1 MMKPTHNFFRT
12 FTLVGAL
19 AFLASPGFALQVLE
33 DEELDKLS
41 AAGDPVVLESEGA
54 KGSKVAYVDSSVFEL
69 DFSVPRAQDGL
80 RALTIQN
87 VVGELQL
94 MTNLNVLS
102 ANGNVAGTDQR
113 NFSAQSWGST
123 LPDPDT
129 VKTATAYAEAAPC
142 QGNGACAGGSGLIG
156 GNSPG
161 IIAGDAE
168 AVVAI
173 SPAASAS
180 ADVIVRSESSE
191 GTSEAAISNNA
202 QFKLKFSES
211 EAQKDLSALFFSN
224 VVGRAQMA
232 LNLNIASGGLGL
244 IPGSQDTFANPISGD
259 TTGVV
264 KQVNTGIQFR
274 GTPMV
279 ASTGTTGSFDTSI
292 AHANR

>member
-1 MMKPTHNFFRT
+1 MKPNGSLI
-12 FTLVGAL
+12 LVSIALLALPLQSFGA
-19 AFLASPGFALQVLE
+19 
-33 DEELDKLS
+33 EELQDDQMDRIS
-41 AAGDPVVLESEGA
+41 AAGDPVVLDVNGA
-54 KGSKVAYVDSSVFEL
+54 AGSTATYVDDSVFEL
-69 DFSVPRAQDGL
+69 DFNVPRAQDGI

-102 ANGNVAGTDQR
+102 ASGNVAGTDQR

-129 VKTATAYAEAAPC
+129 VKVGTATAEAAPC
-142 QGNGACAGGSGLIG
+142 RGDFSCNGGSGKIIG
-156 GNSPG
+156 GDAPKV
-161 IIAGDAE
+161 IAGAAE
-168 AVVAI
+168 AVVDI

-180 ADVIVRSESSE
+180 ADVIVRSKSSE
-191 GTSEAAISNNA
+191 GEAHADIVNQA
-202 QFKLKFSES
+202 EFKLRFSES

-244 IPGSQDTFANPISGD
+244 IPGSSDSFANPIAGD
-259 TTGVV
+259 ATGVV

-274 GTPMV
+274 GTPLV
-279 ASTGTTGSFDTSI
+279 ASTGTSGSFNTTI
-292 AHANR
+292 AHGNQ

>member
-1 MMKPTHNFFRT
+1 MKPYWSPI
-12 FTLVGAL
+12 LVSLAL
-19 AFLASPGFALQVLE
+19 AALPAQSFGA
-33 DEELDKLS
+33 EELQDDQMDRIS
-41 AAGDPVVLESEGA
+41 ASGDPVVVDVSGA
-54 KGSKVAYVDSSVFEL
+54 SGSTATYVDDSVFEL
-69 DFSVPRAQDGL
+69 DFNVPRAQDGL

-102 ANGNVAGTDQR
+102 ASGNVAGTDQR

-123 LPDPDT
+123 LPDPET
-129 VKTATAYAEAAPC
+129 VKVGTAAAAAAPC
-142 QGNGACAGGSGLIG
+142 QGDFSCSGGSGKYDG
-156 GNSPG
+156 GHAPG

-168 AVVAI
+168 AVVEI

-180 ADVIVRSESSE
+180 ADVIVRSNSSE
-191 GTSEAAISNNA
+191 GEATADVVNKA
-202 QFKLKFSES
+202 EFKLRFSES

-244 IPGSQDTFANPISGD
+244 IPGSSESFASPIAGD

-274 GTPMV
+274 GTPLV
-279 ASTGTTGSFDTSI
+279 ASSGTTGSFDTSI
-292 AHANR
+292 SHANR

>member
-1 MMKPTHNFFRT
+1 M
-12 FTLVGAL
+12 
-19 AFLASPGFALQVLE
+19 
-33 DEELDKLS
+33 DD
-41 AAGDPVVLESEGA
+41 
-54 KGSKVAYVDSSVFEL
+54 SVFEL
-69 DFSVPRAQDGL
+69 NFDVPRAQDGL

-94 MTNLNVLS
+94 LTNLNVLS
-102 ANGNVAGTDQR
+102 ASGNVAGSDQR

-129 VKTATAYAEAAPC
+129 VKVGTEFASAAPC
-142 QGNGACAGGSGLIG
+142 TGAGSCSGGSGLYNG
-156 GNSPG
+156 GHAPG

-168 AVVAI
+168 AVVDI

-180 ADVIVRSESSE
+180 ADVIVRSKSENGES
-191 GTSEAAISNNA
+191 TADIVNKARFA
-202 QFKLKFSES
+202 LTFSES

-244 IPGSQDTFANPISGD
+244 IPGSVDTFANPIEGNA
-259 TTGVV
+259 TGVI

-274 GTPMV
+274 GTPLV
-279 ASTGTTGSFDTSI
+279 GSTRTSGSFDTGI
-292 AHANR
+292 VHGNQ

>member
-1 MMKPTHNFFRT
+1 MKPYWSMI
-12 FTLVGAL
+12 LVSVAL
-19 AFLASPGFALQVLE
+19 IGFPLQSFAA
-33 DEELDKLS
+33 EELQDDQMDRIS
-41 AAGDPVVLESEGA
+41 AAGDPVVLDVEGA
-54 KGSKVAYVDSSVFEL
+54 AGSTATYVDDSVFEL
-69 DFSVPRAQDGL
+69 NFDVAHAQDGL

-102 ANGNVAGTDQR
+102 ASGSVAGTDQR

-123 LPDPDT
+123 LPDPET
-129 VKTATAYAEAAPC
+129 VKVAESSASAAPC
-142 QGNGACAGGSGLIG
+142 GGDGSCSGGSGYYG
-156 GNSPG
+156 GGHAPG
-161 IIAGDAE
+161 VIAGDAE

-191 GTSEAAISNNA
+191 GEAHADIVNKA
-202 QFKLKFSES
+202 KFKLTFSES

-244 IPGSQDTFANPISGD
+244 IPGSSDSFANPISGD
-259 TTGVV
+259 ATGVV
-264 KQVNTGIQFR
+264 RQVNTGIQFR
-274 GTPMV
+274 GTPLV
-279 ASTGTTGSFDTSI
+279 GTTGSSGSFNTTV
-292 AHANR
+292 AHANQ